1 MSEGGQQQGGQQQG
15 GQQGQQQQQGEQQ
28 QQQSPVQNLTQA
40 LTSIRQIQNMF
51 ELNYP
56 QQGQAIQMMRQAGD
70 LVWQEIERM
79 QQQQQQQGQQQ
90 G

>member
-1 MSEGGQQQGGQQQG
+1 MSESGQ
-15 GQQGQQQQQGEQQ
+15 QQGQQQSGQQR
-28 QQQSPVQNLTQA
+28 SPVQNLTQA
-40 LTSIRQIQNMF
+40 LTSIRKIQNMF

-79 QQQQQQQGQQQ
+79 QQQGQQQ

>member
-15 GQQGQQQQQGEQQ
+15 GQQQEGQ

-56 QQGQAIQMMRQAGD
+56 QQGQSIQMMRQAGD

-79 QQQQQQQGQQQ
+79 QQQQQQDQQQ

>member
-1 MSEGGQQQGGQQQG
+1 MSEGDQQQ
-15 GQQGQQQQQGEQQ
+15 GQQGQQQEG

-40 LTSIRQIQNMF
+40 LTEVRKVQSMF

-56 QQGQAIQMMRQAGD
+56 QQGQAIQMLRNAGD

-79 QQQQQQQGQQQ
+79 QQQQQQQQ